1 MNKRLKQ
8 QPGGVPKGSNE
19 FDVAAGAADGGATD
33 GDVRLSYSRLK
44 STEDIRKEIE
54 KMGKKLEEEQKQAI
68 LEQEKE
74 SDPTS

>member
-1 MNKRLKQ
+1 
-8 QPGGVPKGSNE
+8 
-19 FDVAAGAADGGATD
+19 
-33 GDVRLSYSRLK
+33 LK